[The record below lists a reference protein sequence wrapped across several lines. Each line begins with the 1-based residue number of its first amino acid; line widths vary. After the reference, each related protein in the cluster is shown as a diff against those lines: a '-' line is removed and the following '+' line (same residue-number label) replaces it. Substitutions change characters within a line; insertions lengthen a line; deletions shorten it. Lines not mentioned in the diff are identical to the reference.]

1 MATNNR
7 PSIKD
12 IVKAINKNCKEW
24 NILEGGNASRN
35 LKKLRLYSLGFDL
48 PFRGGLPYG
57 QIISISGVEHS
68 GKSTLA
74 VLAMAQYQKDNPN
87 KVCVYVDS
95 ENTLLTQGD
104 YFQQISGISYD
115 EDKFLR
121 YDCTGRSAEEIFSD
135 LIMLQATD
143 EIGMIVID
151 SCRALISQ
159 ADLDNDFTK
168 DNGQRASVAKSL
180 GKFIKMM
187 MMYLPKRDNIL
198 LTVNQVTIIKDM
210 FSTTY
215 EEPCGYSLKYY
226 PSVKV
231 RCGVRTFTCKN
242 DVDIKQSKADN
253 KVDGIRIH
261 YAITKSRI
269 GGITKEGGFITIR
282 YEGGIDTIY
291 DFIEVASAG
300 GFLQDKSICDIESGE
315 ILKDENGKDL
325 VFSGERARNN
335 YLYAHP
341 ELVEKLSTQIL
352 NLVNKTKR
360 KVNLIDENILNELM
374 QQEEALCPEEL
385 TLNEAL
391 AKDGVE
397 GE

>member
-1 MATNNR
+1 MATTNKL
-7 PSIKD
+7 SIKD
-12 IVKAINKNCKEW
+12 VVKTINKNCKDW
-24 NILEGGNASRN
+24 NILDSGNASRN

-48 PFRGGLPYG
+48 PFKGGLPYG
-57 QIISISGVEHS
+57 QIISVSGVEHS

-74 VLAMAQYQKDNPN
+74 VLAMARYQKENPG
-87 KVCVYVDS
+87 KVCIYVDS
-95 ENTLLTQGD
+95 ENTMLTQAD
-104 YFQQISGISYD
+104 YFQSISGISYE

-187 MMYLPKRDNIL
+187 MMYLPKRNNIL

-226 PSVKV
+226 PSVKI
-231 RCGVRTFTCKN
+231 RCSIRTFTCKN
-242 DVDIKQSKADN
+242 KDDIKQSKADGE
-253 KVDGIRIH
+253 VDGIQIH

-282 YEGGIDTIY
+282 YEGGIDTTY
-291 DFIEVASAG
+291 DFIKVATTC
-300 GFLQDKSICDIESGE
+300 GFLQGKSICDIENGE
-315 ILKDENGKDL
+315 ILKDEKGKDL
-325 VFSGERARNN
+325 TFSGEKAMHN

-341 ELVEKLSTQIL
+341 DLVEKLSTQIL
-352 NLVNKTKR
+352 KLSNTSKR
-360 KVNLIDENILNELM
+360 KVNLLDEETLNELF
-374 QQEEALCPEEL
+374 QQEEALCPENL
-385 TLNEAL
+385 TIQEAL

-397 GE
+397 DE